1 LSKADRCLAKRW
13 TVSFASENQ
22 HPAFADP
29 NPAVGLDTVA
39 FIESHY
45 VAERGLS
52 PEMTVDYLKREFLDA
67 QKLGNKSFNGGLYP
81 PSEAALVSSSL
92 PKPRIFALDIGL
104 SSTKKPSKAGE
115 IIEFIPGG
123 QIKTIVQNQALPD
136 GLAIDTDSN
145 RMFWTCMGAIG
156 KQNGAIYSANL
167 DGSDIQTII
176 APGLIH
182 TPKQLTLDP
191 ANKLIYFCDRE
202 GLAVYRC
209 GYDESHLHKLVDN
222 RACGSG
228 SDVLGWCV
236 GIAIS
241 PSLGK
246 LYWTQKG
253 PSKGD
258 QGRIF
263 SVDLPGPMDVDS
275 AAKNVQCL
283 LEGLPEP
290 IDLELDEDSRTL
302 YWTDRG
308 ELPHGNS
315 LNKVHLGADGSVSSS
330 GKEILAKHFHEA
342 IGLKL
347 DLARKQ
353 IYVTDLGG
361 SIYCYELDGKI
372 KKTLFTDENRAF
384 TGVACL

>member
-1 LSKADRCLAKRW
+1 VDRCLAKRW
-13 TVSFASENQ
+13 TVSSVSNS
-22 HPAFADP
+22 HHSAFVNP
-29 NPAVGLDTVA
+29 KPAVGLDTVA
-39 FIESHY
+39 FIEGHY

-67 QKLGNKSFNGGLYP
+67 QKLGNKSSNGGLYP
-81 PSEAALVSSSL
+81 PSEETPASSSL

-104 SSTKKPSKAGE
+104 SSTKNSSNAGE
-115 IIEFIPGG
+115 VIELTPEG
-123 QIKTIVQNQALPD
+123 QVKTIVQGQALPD
-136 GLAIDTDSN
+136 GLAIDTESN
-145 RMFWTCMGAIG
+145 RMFWTCMGTIG
-156 KQNGAIYSANL
+156 KSNGAIYSANL

-246 LYWTQKG
+246 LFWTQKG

-263 SVDLPGPMDVDS
+263 SADLPNPTDIDS
-275 AAKNVQCL
+275 AVANVQCL
-283 LEGLPEP
+283 LERLPEP
-290 IDLELDEDSRTL
+290 IDLEFDGDSRTL

-315 LNKVHLGADGSVSSS
+315 LNKVHLEADGSVSSS

-342 IGLKL
+342 IGLRL
-347 DLARKQ
+347 DSARKQ

-361 SIYCYELDGKI
+361 SIYCYKLDGKV
-372 KKTLFTDENRAF
+372 KETLFMDEERAF

>member
-1 LSKADRCLAKRW
+1 VDRYHARRW
-13 TVSFASENQ
+13 TVSS
-22 HPAFADP
+22 AFKNHHSACANP
-29 NPAVGLDTVA
+29 KPAVGLDTVA
-39 FIESHY
+39 FIEGHY

-67 QKLGNKSFNGGLYP
+67 QKLGNKSSNGGLYP
-81 PSEAALVSSSL
+81 PSEEAPVSDTL

-104 SSTKKPSKAGE
+104 SSTKNPSNAGE
-115 IIEFIPGG
+115 VVELTPEG
-123 QIKTIVQNQALPD
+123 QIKTIVQDQALPD
-136 GLAIDTDSN
+136 GLAIDIDSN
-145 RMFWTCMGAIG
+145 RMFWTCMGTIG

-167 DGSDIQTII
+167 DGSDIQTVI

-182 TPKQLTLDP
+182 TPKQLTLDST
-191 ANKLIYFCDRE
+191 NKLIYFCDRE

-258 QGRIF
+258 QGRIL
-263 SVDLPGPMDVDS
+263 SADLPDPTDVES
-275 AAKNVQCL
+275 AATNVQCL
-283 LEGLPEP
+283 LKGLPEP

-315 LNKVHLGADGSVSSS
+315 LNKLNLEADGSVSSS

-347 DLARKQ
+347 DSARNQ

-361 SIYCYELDGKI
+361 SIYCYKLGSRI
-372 KKTLFTDENRAF
+372 KEKLFMDENRAF